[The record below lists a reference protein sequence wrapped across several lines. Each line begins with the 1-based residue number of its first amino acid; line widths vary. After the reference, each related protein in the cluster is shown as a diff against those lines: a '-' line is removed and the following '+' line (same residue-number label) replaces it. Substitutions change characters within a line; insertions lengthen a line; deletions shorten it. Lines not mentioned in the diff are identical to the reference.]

1 MPLDATLTAETDGD
15 VTFSFRIVNDGTSAI
30 DLTFRSG
37 KRADVVVR
45 DAETEAEVWRWSEGR
60 AFTQAL
66 SRATI
71 RPGEQIEQ
79 SFTWPDP
86 PPGSYVATGTLEADR
101 DVRAETELT
110 V

>member
-15 VTFSFRIVNDGTSAI
+15 VAFSFRIVNSGTSAI

-45 DAETEAEVWRWSEGR
+45 DATGTEVWRWSDGR
-60 AFTQAL
+60 AFTQSL
-66 SRATI
+66 SRATV

-79 SFTWPDP
+79 SFTWADP

-101 DVRAETELT
+101 ELRAEAELT

>member
-1 MPLDATLTAETDGD
+1 MPLDATLTAETGGD
-15 VTFSFRIVNDGTSAI
+15 VDFRFRIVNGGTSAV
-30 DLTFRSG
+30 DLTFRTG

-45 DAETEAEVWRWSEGR
+45 AADSAETVWRWSEGR
-60 AFTQAL
+60 AFAQAV
-66 SRATI
+66 SRTTV

-79 SFTWPDP
+79 SFTWADP

-101 DVRAETELT
+101 EVHAETELT

>member
-1 MPLDATLTAETDGD
+1 MSLEATLFATVDGN
-15 VTFSFRIVNDGTSAI
+15 VEFRFRIVNGGTSAV

-45 DAETEAEVWRWSEGR
+45 DTEAGAAVWRWSEGR
-60 AFTQAL
+60 MFTQSV
-66 SRATI
+66 SRTTV

-79 SFTWPDP
+79 SFTWADP

-101 DVRAETELT
+101 EVRAETELT